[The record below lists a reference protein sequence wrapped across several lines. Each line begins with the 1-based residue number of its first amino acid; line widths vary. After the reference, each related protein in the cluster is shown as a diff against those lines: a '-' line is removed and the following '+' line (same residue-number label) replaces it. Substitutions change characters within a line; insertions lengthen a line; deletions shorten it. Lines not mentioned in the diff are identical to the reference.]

1 MSQHPNADGSITGG
15 VKVEARGKFV
25 SHQLGLVATAVVSPT
40 VPAGRNEAVRGAGH
54 VLPCGMYSPDK
65 LIWPPATRST
75 R

>member
-40 VPAGRNEAVRGAGH
+40 VPAGRNEAVRGDRACPPVRNVFAG
-54 VLPCGMYSPDK
+54 
-65 LIWPPATRST
+65 
-75 R
+75 